1 MPNAATS
8 PVTLR
13 VFPNSGHQ
21 YFFVPLKDLL
31 PNRDD
36 DFLARL
42 ARQNREGW
50 KPWSEFTPWILY
62 QYAVLTESGDEV
74 PVLKMAVETNL
85 GLPSRGLV
93 FDVEDRPVTQL
104 PDQDSVPLPYA
115 SNDEAQIQSDFK
127 NGVMTLR
134 QLPNKEGRPLEIDLR
149 IHWPKRGGFDPV
161 DVDLVVDLGNTRTV
175 ALLLETPGQDPATR
189 RFEKRVSIL
198 RFVPRG
204 APYELPSGPAG
215 DRLLFDDCAI
225 IDSWLL
231 LHRTQFAHLEPPR
244 NTNRLSTHYEPAGTD
259 KDGKPQYLV
268 RRHLPHTFIEL
279 SPAIIGGGKRSP
291 DGVNKIISQVPLHRD
306 ARFQLSSPKRYAWD
320 DEQQGFRGGTF
331 WRQIPNDTDEPLPDF
346 FDDLTGL
353 FRYFMDPSG
362 QDWDINAP
370 PDDSEFRGMP
380 FPSSPAS
387 YPRNAAVCW
396 FALSVLEVAHRQ
408 INAERYLT
416 LMGRETL
423 PRRLRGVRVTFP
435 AGWTNEERE
444 RYLKQWERAI
454 NLFTLTRFEDHRPVS
469 LVPGQEGGSR
479 PVLAPRPLDEAVCS
493 QLPILYSDVTALNN
507 DIGSWMDLLGR
518 EDGVTVMNVDI
529 GGGTTDVAIINYE
542 AARLSQSDA
551 PAVRTGAGGLVPRLM
566 FRDGYTIAGDVLVK
580 RIIERILLPV
590 WLKVSDRG
598 QYQAVPEAKSWISRL
613 FINPGAAEFSNV
625 DPRASTRM
633 MRVVRLVFIP
643 IVNQWLTRFGGSD
656 TESGPVKPVSLED
669 ALRAELIDKNTLND
683 LNQLVDAV
691 VQAKCEH
698 GRQWEGPAFAFEGV
712 ELSCERSALEACV
725 DGVFGEL
732 FDSLAPLAGRFDI
745 DLAIISGKP
754 SELPRIR
761 ELLVRAFPILPQR
774 IVHVKNFAVGS
785 WYPYRSFEDGR
796 IVDAK
801 TCTVVG
807 AALYQDITNGNLKGF
822 SIIPEE
828 SKRVPARYTWGIVS
842 ELGSAEEFHRNYL
855 FTPADYPPA
864 DDGIT
869 EITSPPKTFTLPV
882 NCRIGRQ
889 LTRLRDVRA
898 EPVYEIRWIP
908 TNTPPVPEAVARVT
922 LRWVSRLG
930 EGEKL
935 ELVQVEPHPDFPMV
949 QPEDVSMRLNTL
961 LSTSFWLDEPRFETE
976 HLFG

>member
-1 MPNAATS
+1 MPDEATS

-21 YFFVPLKDLL
+21 YFVVRLKDLL
-31 PNRDD
+31 PNRDE
-36 DFLARL
+36 DFLSRL
-42 ARQNREGW
+42 ARQNREPW
-50 KPWSEFTPWILY
+50 KPWSEYTPWILY
-62 QYAVLTESGDEV
+62 QYAVINEAGDDV

-93 FDVEDRPVTQL
+93 FDAEDTPVADP
-104 PDQDSVPLPYA
+104 PDQDTVVLPYA
-115 SNDEAQIQSDFK
+115 SMDEASIQSDYK
-127 NGVMTLR
+127 HGIITLR
-134 QLPNKEGRPLEIDLR
+134 QLPNKEGRPLDMELR

-161 DVDLVVDLGNTRTV
+161 DVDLIVDLGNTRTV
-175 ALLLETPGQDPATR
+175 ALLLETPGQDPSTR

-204 APYELPSGPAG
+204 SPYEPPSGVSG

-225 IDSWLL
+225 IDSWML
-231 LHRTQFAHLEPPR
+231 LHRTQFAHLEPPK
-244 NTNRLSTHYEPAGTD
+244 NTSRLSTHYIPDGAD
-259 KDGKPQYLV
+259 KDGKPLYAV
-268 RRHLPHTFIEL
+268 RRHLPHTFVEL

-291 DGVNKIISQVPLHRD
+291 DGVSKIISQVPLDRD

-331 WRQIPNDTDEPLPDF
+331 WRQIPNDTDEQLPDF
-346 FDDLTGL
+346 FDDLGGL

-362 QDWDINAP
+362 QDWDIDAP
-370 PDDSEFRGMP
+370 PGDREFRGMP
-380 FPSSPAS
+380 FPNSPAS

-396 FALSVLEVAHRQ
+396 FALSIFEVAHRQ
-408 INAERYLT
+408 INSERYLA

-423 PRRLRGVRVTFP
+423 PRRLRRVRVTFP
-435 AGWTNEERE
+435 TGWTSEERE
-444 RYLKQWERAI
+444 RYLQQWERAI
-454 NLFTLTRFEDHRPVS
+454 KLFTLTRFEDHRPVS
-469 LVPGQEGGSR
+469 LVPRQEGGNR
-479 PVLAPRPLDEAVCS
+479 PVLTDRPLDEAVCS
-493 QLPILYSDVTALNN
+493 QLPILYSDVTALRN
-507 DIGSWMDLLGR
+507 DVEGWIDLFGR

-529 GGGTTDVAIINYE
+529 GGGTTDVAILNYE
-542 AARLSQSDA
+542 AARLSQSD
-551 PAVRTGAGGLVPRLM
+551 PTVRAGAGSIVPRLL

-580 RIIERILLPV
+580 RIIEEILLPV
-590 WLKVSDRG
+590 WLKVSSQG
-598 QYQAVPEAKSWISRL
+598 QYEYVPDAKSWIKRL
-613 FINPGAAEFSNV
+613 FLNPGAAEFSNV

-643 IVNQWLTRFGGSD
+643 IVNLWLTRFGSAEAD
-656 TESGPVKPVSLED
+656 SGPVRPVSIDE

-691 VQAKCEH
+691 VRSKCEN
-698 GRQWEGPAFAFEGV
+698 GSQWEGPAFAFENI
-712 ELSCERSALEACV
+712 ELACDRAALEACV
-725 DGVFGEL
+725 DSVFGEL

-761 ELLVRAFPILPQR
+761 DLLVRRFPLLPQR
-774 IVHVKNFAVGS
+774 IIHVKNFAVGS

-807 AALYQDITNGNLKGF
+807 AALYEDITNGHLEGF

-828 SKRVPARYTWGIVS
+828 NKRVPRRYTWGIVTES
-842 ELGSAEEFHRNYL
+842 GATEDFHKHYL

-864 DDGIT
+864 DDGVT
-869 EITSPPKTFTLPV
+869 EIVSPPKTFTLPV

-889 LTRLRDVRA
+889 LTRLREVRA
-898 EPVYEIRWIP
+898 EPVYELRWIP
-908 TNTPPVPEAVARVT
+908 SNTPPVPGAVARVT
-922 LRWVSRLG
+922 LRWTSKLG

-935 ELVQVEPHPDFPMV
+935 ELVSVESHPDFPMV
-949 QPEDVSMRLNTL
+949 LPEDVSMRLNTL
-961 LSTSFWLDEPRFETE
+961 LATSFWLDEPRFEAE
-976 HLFG
+976 NLFA